1 MDTGN
6 HLSMTGATL
15 VNGFITLGGANYV
28 QSGKTVV
35 FSNST
40 IAQSGSTV
48 TLTLGSP
55 DKPQFLQT
63 GTAGQTS
70 WPVAAAL
77 RDLANTAVTTVTCL
91 EVTPPN
97 DAEF

>member
-6 HLSMTGATL
+6 HLSITGATL
-15 VNGFITLGGANYV
+15 INGFVTLGGANYI
-28 QSGKTVV
+28 QAGKTVV

-48 TLTLGSP
+48 TLTLGTP
-55 DKPQFLQT
+55 DKPQFTQT

-70 WPVAAAL
+70 WPVAAATH
-77 RDLANTAVTTVTCL
+77 RHRRQCRSR
-91 EVTPPN
+91 P
-97 DAEF
+97 